1 MKIENIYSK
10 FKDLLKGCAPLYS
23 NLIILIFMI
32 LGIIVRLNFDTF
44 NNYKRTL
51 FIILGIFILHFS
63 TVFILCKKNFKKI
76 AYLIAYLPFIL
87 IIIQVLVMMYESII
101 MFNEIVK
108 ELKPEEKNKEDQVS
122 NPNNSHNQVQ
132 S

>member
-10 FKDLLKGCAPLYS
+10 FKDLFKECAPLYS
-23 NLIILIFMI
+23 NLIILIFII
-32 LGIIVRLNFDTF
+32 LGIIVRLNIDTF
-44 NNYKRTL
+44 DNYKRTL
-51 FIILGIFILHFS
+51 FITLWVFILHFS

-87 IIIQVLVMMYESII
+87 IIIQAFYMMYESII
-101 MFNEIVK
+101 LFNEILK
-108 ELKPEEKNKEDQVS
+108 EVESEEKNKDQESS
-122 NPNNSHNQVQ
+122 NPNNSHNLVQ

>member
-23 NLIILIFMI
+23 NLILLIFII
-32 LGIIVRLNFDTF
+32 LGIIIRLQYDTF

-51 FIILGIFILHFS
+51 SITLGIFILHFS
-63 TVFILCKKNFKKI
+63 IVFILCKKNFKKI

-87 IIIQVLVMMYESII
+87 IIMQAFLMMYESII
-101 MFNEIVK
+101 LFNEIVK
-108 ELKPEEKNKEDQVS
+108 EVESDEKNKEDQVS
-122 NPNNSHNQVQ
+122 NPNNSRNQVQ
-132 S
+132 